1 MTVAVV
7 RRWLKVPDPTA
18 LTARHALQHLL
29 GYKTSLEDLARAE
42 LLVFRWDDAVNARAL
57 LSRLARETNLLQ
69 NPNKHE
75 FEIVAGLERLNPRG
89 NAWVLTSEPGSG
101 DAIATSIAR
110 RRLLPGEPPRVARAV
125 LWELTLAAS
134 AGGRSVMAREIA
146 ETRSR
151 NAGLLANPHLEDLS
165 IFETAP
171 TAQEIAD
178 VLAWEGAEAG
188 ELG

>member
-29 GYKTSLEDLARAE
+29 GYKVSLEDLGRAE
-42 LLVFRWDDAVNARAL
+42 LLVFRWDDGVNARAL

-75 FEIVAGLERLNPRG
+75 FEIVTGSERLHPRG
-89 NAWVLTSEPGSG
+89 NAWVLTSEPGTG
-101 DAIATSIAR
+101 EAIATSIAR
-110 RRLLPGEPPRVARAV
+110 RRLLSGEPPAVARGV
-125 LWELTLAAS
+125 LWELTLALPP
-134 AGGRSVMAREIA
+134 GERKFLAREIA

-151 NAGLLANPHLEDLS
+151 GAGLLANPHLEDIS
-165 IFETAP
+165 VFETAP
-171 TAQEIAD
+171 TAVD
-178 VLAWEGAEAG
+178 VAQALAWESAEAG